1 MALSC
6 SSILG
11 AKTLDPNLVNTMQ
24 HALRSTLHEVIM
36 SFDGKNAIS
45 HLQLDALSAAG
56 ITTAISMKSLPIVE
70 ALATNEQINAII
82 WC

>member
-1 MALSC
+1 
-6 SSILG
+6 
-11 AKTLDPNLVNTMQ
+11 
-24 HALRSTLHEVIM
+24 M